1 MIPLPGVPGAINS
14 SSARSGNHGDRAS
27 FHCRGA
33 HQQVKTTIWT
43 IGHSTHSWDEFVGLL
58 QTYELQAVA
67 DVRRLPGS
75 RRLPQFDQDTMAD
88 QLEPLGIAYRWFP
101 TLGGR
106 RRAHKDSPNTGWRNA
121 SFRGYADHLGSEEF
135 AEGLEALID
144 LAKQERTTLMC
155 AEAVWWRCHRR
166 LIADVLVLRGIEVIH
181 ILDATHAAPHKLT
194 PPARVV
200 KGKLTYAD

>member
-1 MIPLPGVPGAINS
+1 M
-14 SSARSGNHGDRAS
+14 
-27 FHCRGA
+27 
-33 HQQVKTTIWT
+33 KTTVWT
-43 IGHSTHSWDEFVGLL
+43 LGHSTRSWDEFVSLL
-58 QTYELQAVA
+58 QSYELQAVA

-101 TLGGR
+101 KLGGR

-121 SFRGYADHLGSEEF
+121 SFRGYADHLESEEF

-144 LAKQERTTLMC
+144 LAQQERTTLMC

-166 LIADVLVLRGIEVIH
+166 LIADVLTLRGFEVIH
-181 ILDATHAAPHKLT
+181 ILDASHATPHSLT

-200 KGKLTYAD
+200 KGKLTYPG